1 MMLLG
6 VCCLCVCVRS
16 GLMYLFL
23 CLLCCGFTDREMRIE
38 GSLICG
44 ILKDTLLYRKED
56 SKARELSLF
65 NSSDFARKGAALF
78 RSSMT
83 SMLMELIQQ

>member
-1 MMLLG
+1 
-6 VCCLCVCVRS
+6 
-16 GLMYLFL
+16 MYLFL

-44 ILKDTLLYRKED
+44 ILKDTLLYHKED
-56 SKARELSLF
+56 SKARDQG
-65 NSSDFARKGAALF
+65 SSRCLIRVTFARKGAALF